1 MALVA
6 VNLCLCAHN
15 TRGAYTVQRYL
26 LMLLVAAETVS
37 RTCIATLLFLI
48 ANVSACFLPYS
59 SSSVLQGWDTMRFY
73 FEPEEATQVA
83 KCLGIA
89 YICHS
94 AYFVTIDAVSMH
106 VTIRVSELPAPC

>member
-1 MALVA
+1 
-6 VNLCLCAHN
+6 
-15 TRGAYTVQRYL
+15 
-26 LMLLVAAETVS
+26 
-37 RTCIATLLFLI
+37 
-48 ANVSACFLPYS
+48 
-59 SSSVLQGWDTMRFY
+59 MRFY

-106 VTIRVSELPAPC
+106 FIIRVSIDSLPC